1 MPVYQIA
8 KLNIKINPLYPETL
22 KRLEPFLSRAKDFDF
37 DATATEKEITDYIRE
52 NNYSFPPHLVEGS
65 VILTKICRTVLSC
78 YDGFFFH
85 SSSLM
90 LDGEAYVFT
99 AASGTGK
106 STHTSL
112 WRRHFGDRVV
122 MINDDKPVIRCIDG
136 RFWICSTPW
145 MGKSEIGTNIDV
157 PIRAVYVLQRGEKNS
172 AVRVSTAKVFRQ
184 LLEATLVPGE
194 AKNMSRLLELY
205 DGLFSQV
212 PLFLLS
218 CNTEEEAAVT
228 AYNAANKEQLK

>member
-8 KLNIKINPLYPETL
+8 KLNIKINPLYRETE
-22 KRLEPFLSRAKDFDF
+22 KRLEPFLSKPEEFDF
-37 DATATEKEITDYIRE
+37 DATATETEIADYIE
-52 NNYSFPPHLVEGS
+52 QNNYQFPAHLVEGS
-65 VILTKICRTVLSC
+65 VILTKICRTVLTD

-90 LDGEAYVFT
+90 LDGEAYLFT
-99 AASGTGK
+99 ALSGTGK
-106 STHTSL
+106 STHTAL

-122 MINDDKPVIRCIDG
+122 MINDDKPIIRRIDG
-136 RFWICSTPW
+136 RFWVCSTPW

-157 PIRAVYVLQRGEKNS
+157 PVRAVYVLRRSETNS
-172 AVRVSTAKVFRQ
+172 AVRVSTAKVFKQ

-194 AKNMSRLLELY
+194 PENMSKLLELF
-205 DGLFSQV
+205 DGLFTQV

-218 CNTEEEAAVT
+218 CNTDEDAAVT
-228 AYNAANKEQLK
+228 AYNAANKEKIQ